1 MMRLKNMTSALRLEN
16 VTSAEIICLYKQSRD
31 MGNMFF
37 LSFFKLFTINS
48 FRKLT
53 SYYSWGKRWWDKN
66 SKVISL
72 LASWCL
78 NSISNEAVVGGVILN
93 AVLLRWIMSFLVFI
107 IFILIEYSTLI
118 LIYMN
123 LCNHLQLR

>member
-1 MMRLKNMTSALRLEN
+1 
-16 VTSAEIICLYKQSRD
+16 

-37 LSFFKLFTINS
+37 LSFFKLFTINT

>member
-1 MMRLKNMTSALRLEN
+1 M
-16 VTSAEIICLYKQSRD
+16 
-31 MGNMFF
+31 
-37 LSFFKLFTINS
+37 KL
-48 FRKLT
+48 
-53 SYYSWGKRWWDKN
+53 
-66 SKVISL
+66 L
-72 LASWCL
+72 LVEL
-78 NSISNEAVVGGVILN
+78 FLN